1 MRGNLRDSVGGGFI
15 RPDRVDVAAPVDPS
29 QPRGSRREGQQ
40 FASGLGYAEG
50 PLWLPDGRLI
60 VSDVTNDVVFV
71 FDAAGHKRVFRRPSN
86 VANGHALDGNG
97 AVLEAEAGDNTLHPL
112 VARIGADGSATV
124 LADKYRGK
132 HLNEPND
139 LIAKRDGTIWFTDP
153 SFDSIRPRSASTAC
167 IDSIPRPGSSP

>member
-1 MRGNLRDSVGGGFI
+1 M
-15 RPDRVDVAAPVDPS
+15 
-29 QPRGSRREGQQ
+29 
-40 FASGLGYAEG
+40 GLSYAEG

-60 VSDVTNDVVFV
+60 VSDVTDDVVFA

-97 AVLEAEAGDNTLHPL
+97 AVAGGRGRATTTLHPL

-153 SFDSIRPRSASTAC
+153 SFDSDPSALGFYGVYRLDPKTRVVTLMT
-167 IDSIPRPGSSP
+167 IDAGRAQRDRVLA